1 METQPRTNVV
11 LAKCLAE
18 LGWPPSVLARE
29 INKLFGAST
38 VSSSAPYHWVRNG
51 GVPRAP
57 LPALTAQVLS
67 QQLGRPISVEELW
80 QGRAAD
86 SPLLWPATSG
96 MDVPWSAVGALRILE
111 DWLLSGLMDRRIFL
125 AVSGAALTG
134 LAWEYLGLE
143 PQRLVAAIDG
153 DGIGAELITQLEGT
167 IPVLWALDDAH
178 GGTRVLPYVSA
189 QFQIA
194 AHILRQGAPNARVA
208 RRLYQVVA
216 KLGQHAGWAAF
227 DAGRHGLAQRYHLTA
242 LRAAHQ
248 AGDRQLGVHVLA
260 DLAFQAA
267 SRDERQD
274 AGELAEIAM
283 RAAVTTPARVR
294 ASVASRAAFA
304 HGVAGDADAFAAC
317 RDLAYEQLHHAPPQ
331 SGDPDWMYY
340 LTSGHVD
347 ALAGAALIRLA
358 QTAKSNGRSR
368 QAGSWVR
375 GSVGLLRGRDGA
387 ALRDAK
393 HPHQRR
399 AAVEGAWLAL
409 AHTLHGD
416 LEQTCQVG
424 RLTISRLTT
433 VQSDRCT
440 TVLTTLRS
448 ELRSGRMNNPDIREF
463 VGDLERALHRQ
474 PPRPEAV
481 SAQGPL
487 G

>member
-1 METQPRTNVV
+1 ME
-11 LAKCLAE
+11 
-18 LGWPPSVLARE
+18 
-29 INKLFGAST
+29 
-38 VSSSAPYHWVRNG
+38 
-51 GVPRAP
+51 
-57 LPALTAQVLS
+57 
-67 QQLGRPISVEELW
+67 
-80 QGRAAD
+80 
-86 SPLLWPATSG
+86 
-96 MDVPWSAVGALRILE
+96 VPWSAGGALRILE

-143 PQRLVAAIDG
+143 SQRLLAAIDG
-153 DGIGAELITQLEGT
+153 DGIGAELLVQLEGT

-178 GGTRVLPYVSA
+178 GGARVLPYVSA
-189 QFQIA
+189 EFQTA
-194 AHILRQGAPNARVA
+194 AHLLRQGAPNTRMARQ
-208 RRLYQVVA
+208 LFQLVA

-227 DAGRHGLAQRYHLTA
+227 DAGRHGMAQRYYFTA

-248 AGDRQLGVHVLA
+248 AGDRQLAVHILV

-283 RAAVTTPARVR
+283 RAAATTPARVR

-304 HGVAGDADAFAAC
+304 YGVAGDADAFAAC
-317 RDLAYEQLHHAPPQ
+317 RDLAHEQLDHTRPRD
-331 SGDPDWMYY
+331 GDPDWMYY
-340 LTSGHVD
+340 LTTGHID
-347 ALAGAALIRLA
+347 ALAGAAMVRLA
-358 QTAKSNGRSR
+358 QTAKLQGRSR
-368 QAGSWVR
+368 QARTLVR
-375 GSVGLLRGRDGA
+375 ESVGLLRGSDGA

-416 LEQTCQVG
+416 LDQTCQVG
-424 RLTISRLTT
+424 RLTLSRLST

-440 TVLTTLRS
+440 TVLTALRG

-463 VGDLERALHRQ
+463 VGELDRTLRRQ
-474 PPRPEAV
+474 PPRHEGG
-481 SAQGPL
+481 SAQGPD

>member
-1 METQPRTNVV
+1 MEKQPGKNAA
-11 LAKCLAE
+11 LAECLRE
-18 LGWPPSVLARE
+18 LGWPPSMLARK
-29 INKLFGAST
+29 INKLFGVGT
-38 VSSSAPYHWVRNG
+38 VSPSAPYHWVRNG

-67 QQLGRPISVEELW
+67 QHLGRPIRVGELW
-80 QGRAAD
+80 QERAAN
-86 SPLLWPATSG
+86 SPLLWPANSG
-96 MDVPWSAVGALRILE
+96 MEMPWSAAGTLRILE

-143 PQRLVAAIDG
+143 SQRLLAAIEG

-167 IPVLWALDDAH
+167 IPALWALDDAH
-178 GGTRVLPYVSA
+178 GGARVLPHVSA
-189 QFQIA
+189 QFQTA
-194 AHILRQGAPNARVA
+194 AHILRQGAPGTRVA
-208 RRLYQVVA
+208 RQLFQIVA

-227 DAGRHGLAQRYHLTA
+227 DAGRHGLAQRYYFTA

-248 AGDRQLGVHVLA
+248 AGDRRLAVHILA

-283 RAAVTTPARVR
+283 RAAATTPARVR
-294 ASVASRAAFA
+294 ASVAGRAAFA

-317 RDLAYEQLHHAPPQ
+317 RDLAYEQLDHIQPQ
-331 SGDPDWMYY
+331 DGDPDWMYY
-340 LTSGHVD
+340 LTTGHVD
-347 ALAGAALIRLA
+347 ALAGAALVRLA
-358 QTAKSNGRSR
+358 QTAKTQGRPR
-368 QAGSWVR
+368 QAKIWVR
-375 GSVGLLRGRDGA
+375 ESVGLLRGRDGA
-387 ALRDAK
+387 ARRDAK

-424 RLTISRLTT
+424 RLTISRLGA
-433 VQSDRCT
+433 VQSDRCST
-440 TVLTTLRS
+440 ALTALRG
-448 ELRSGRMNNPDIREF
+448 ELRSGRMNNPDVREF
-463 VGDLERALHRQ
+463 VGELDRTLHRQ
-474 PPRPEAV
+474 PPRHDAV
-481 SAQGPL
+481 SAQGP
-487 G
+487 GG